1 MAAAIFHFILHL
13 CRFYAIIRVKVGDY
27 MKAVRIILWI
37 VICII
42 FLLGL
47 LYLFT
52 GSLEWFPTPEQQEK
66 AHITAIVRLRTGR
79 GQGTVLCLDKILGF

>member
-13 CRFYAIIRVKVGDY
+13 CRFYTIIRVKVGDY

-52 GSLEWFPTPEQQEK
+52 GLLEWFPTPAQQEK
-66 AHITAIVRLRTGR
+66 AHITAIIMMVIPAISG
-79 GQGTVLCLDKILGF
+79 ILLFLTRKK

>member
-1 MAAAIFHFILHL
+1 
-13 CRFYAIIRVKVGDY
+13 
-27 MKAVRIILWI
+27 MKAIRIILWI
-37 VICII
+37 IICII

-66 AHITAIVRLRTGR
+66 ARITALTMMIAPTICGV
-79 GQGTVLCLDKILGF
+79 VLFLTRKK

>member
-66 AHITAIVRLRTGR
+66 ARITAIIMMVIPVISG
-79 GQGTVLCLDKILGF
+79 VILFLTRKK